1 MVTIMIYSNT
11 NKNYDT
17 SPTACDISGMSNHR
31 GRRCHSYQRGMTL
44 LELLVVL
51 VILIATALI
60 LFPTFSNIDI
70 VSPSGESN
78 SPVEIATQAT
88 LNTVREAM
96 AGEDGVIESLS
107 HKTNA
112 LPREINEL
120 LMEDAPAHMEE
131 AAPELKNYD
140 PVNKIGWRG
149 PYVHATG
156 RNETGEPTIV
166 DGWGNELELQVDF
179 DQDGT
184 INQTESKFIRVVS
197 AGPNGEIETPDD
209 IANMKPGE
217 NEVSELTLSECGD
230 DLVMF
235 LRYPDNR
242 K

>member
-1 MVTIMIYSNT
+1 M
-11 NKNYDT
+11 K
-17 SPTACDISGMSNHR
+17 
-31 GRRCHSYQRGMTL
+31 RRQFLSSLDGLAALTQIRASRHHLSQRGLTL

-60 LFPTFSNIDI
+60 IFPTFNNIDI
-70 VSPSGESN
+70 TSPSGESN

-112 LPREINEL
+112 LPREINDL
-120 LMEDAPAHMEE
+120 LKEDAPAHMEE
-131 AAPELKNYD
+131 SAPELKNYD
-140 PVNKIGWRG
+140 PVNKIGWHG
-149 PYVHATG
+149 PYVRATG

-179 DQDGT
+179 DQDGI

-197 AGPNGEIETPDD
+197 AGPNGQIETPDD
-209 IANMKPGE
+209 ITNMKPGE
-217 NEVSELTLSECGD
+217 NEVNELTLSECGD

>member
-1 MVTIMIYSNT
+1 MKRRQFLS
-11 NKNYDT
+11 
-17 SPTACDISGMSNHR
+17 SLSGLAALTQTRASRH
-31 GRRCHSYQRGMTL
+31 HLSQRGLTL

-60 LFPTFSNIDI
+60 FTTFNNIDI
-70 VSPSGESN
+70 TSPSGESN

-112 LPREINEL
+112 LPREISDL
-120 LMEDAPAHMEE
+120 LKEDAPAHMEE

-140 PVNKIGWRG
+140 PVNKIGWHG
-149 PYVHATG
+149 PYVRATG
-156 RNETGEPTIV
+156 RNETGELTIV

-184 INQTESKFIRVVS
+184 INQTESVWFQRGLMGRLKLPMTSR
-197 AGPNGEIETPDD
+197 T
-209 IANMKPGE
+209 
-217 NEVSELTLSECGD
+217 
-230 DLVMF
+230 
-235 LRYPDNR
+235 
-242 K
+242 